1 MREKE
6 KEKDYCVWL
15 SKILSKKRFAHV
27 LSVVKEADYLARKN
41 GADVEKCRLAALLH
55 DCAKEMPLEEMQ
67 EICRREKFVDLSEQ
81 DLENGE
87 ILHGFVASV
96 YVKEKFGIEDKEILE
111 AICYHTVGKVGM
123 SLIGKIVYIADAIE
137 ETRNYPNVVA
147 IRENT
152 HENLELGILMEIE
165 HKLEYLSSIGA
176 RLHPNT
182 LEWKKSLE
190 EGN

>member
-1 MREKE
+1 
-6 KEKDYCVWL
+6 
-15 SKILSKKRFAHV
+15 
-27 LSVVKEADYLARKN
+27 
-41 GADVEKCRLAALLH
+41 
-55 DCAKEMPLEEMQ
+55 
-67 EICRREKFVDLSEQ
+67 
-81 DLENGE
+81 
-87 ILHGFVASV
+87 
-96 YVKEKFGIEDKEILE
+96 
-111 AICYHTVGKVGM
+111 M

-147 IRENT
+147 IREKT

>member
-1 MREKE
+1 MREE
-6 KEKDYCVWL
+6 EKDYCVWL

-96 YVKEKFGIEDKEILE
+96 
-111 AICYHTVGKVGM
+111 
-123 SLIGKIVYIADAIE
+123 
-137 ETRNYPNVVA
+137 
-147 IRENT
+147 
-152 HENLELGILMEIE
+152 
-165 HKLEYLSSIGA
+165 
-176 RLHPNT
+176 
-182 LEWKKSLE
+182 
-190 EGN
+190 

>member
-1 MREKE
+1 MKE

-27 LSVVKEADYLARKN
+27 LSVVKEAEYLARKN

-147 IRENT
+147 IREKT